1 MLCDNYEDFKLKYV
15 YKQVIAVTMYYIF
28 RFLLQK
34 SLLESVYLLSVTQFK
49 TLIICNSDII
59 ISVRPCRSIYI

>member
-34 SLLESVYLLSVTQFK
+34 SLLEYVYLLSVTQYK
-49 TLIICNSDII
+49 TLIICNSCII
-59 ISVRPCRSIYI
+59 ISVHP